1 LALVQ
6 QTTLKCHLIKLNVY
20 IKRDSTYELYEVFYV
35 KLKRGFFCRLWIMC
49 QLDWNDDIAVDSRL
63 LLSILDFYSRL
74 LLSTLDF

>member
-1 LALVQ
+1 
-6 QTTLKCHLIKLNVY
+6 
-20 IKRDSTYELYEVFYV
+20 
-35 KLKRGFFCRLWIMC
+35 MC